1 MIDINR
7 LQKTSGIIGNTEA
20 IQEVLEMIVQV
31 GPVDITV
38 LITGESG
45 TGKEKVA
52 KSIHKSSKRT
62 HEPLIIV
69 NCGAIPEGIIE
80 SELFGHK
87 KGAFTGAGDDRKG
100 YFETANKGTVFLD
113 EIGETPLETQVK
125 LLRVLENGEFIRVG
139 DSKTLHTDVR
149 IIAATNKNLE
159 SLVKKGDFR
168 QDLYY
173 RLKTVSIHVPALRQR
188 IEDLS
193 LFVERFALEF
203 TRTNDIVYRGFM
215 PEAIRLM
222 KQYNWPGNVR
232 ELKNFVE
239 SILVLEK
246 GERVTSEMVERKL
259 RPSLETALQ
268 NPHLPV
274 LVDQSPE
281 RVENELILRQLFLLR
296 QDVELIRKTMN
307 KQERGNDTLHYINE
321 SVQDV
326 PVTMEIDSQADTLI
340 RPDAIGDMTLE
351 DLEKEAIKR
360 TLKFFNKNRRAA
372 ARSLGMS
379 ERTLYR
385 KINDYGLGNFRGRMI
400 ETFITDIN
408 FTLKN
413 RVLGEYDPRCARVA
427 IINDKEFEMLR
438 EPELAG
444 CEPGSLDSYKQ
455 KLDFQ
460 SNWIVE

>member
-20 IQEVLEMIVQV
+20 IQEVLEMIIQV

-139 DSKTLHTDVR
+139 DSNTLHTDVR

-203 TRTNDIVYRGFM
+203 TRANDIVYRGFM

-296 QDVELIRKTMN
+296 QDVEIIRKVMN
-307 KQERGNDTLHYINE
+307 EQEIGNDTLRYINE

-385 KINDYGLGNFRGRMI
+385 KINDYGLERKIKRKY
-400 ETFITDIN
+400 E
-408 FTLKN
+408 KQSQ
-413 RVLGEYDPRCARVA
+413 E
-427 IINDKEFEMLR
+427 DK
-438 EPELAG
+438 
-444 CEPGSLDSYKQ
+444 K
-455 KLDFQ
+455 
-460 SNWIVE
+460 

>member
-1 MIDINR
+1 
-7 LQKTSGIIGNTEA
+7 
-20 IQEVLEMIVQV
+20 
-31 GPVDITV
+31 
-38 LITGESG
+38 
-45 TGKEKVA
+45 
-52 KSIHKSSKRT
+52 
-62 HEPLIIV
+62 
-69 NCGAIPEGIIE
+69 
-80 SELFGHK
+80 
-87 KGAFTGAGDDRKG
+87 
-100 YFETANKGTVFLD
+100 
-113 EIGETPLETQVK
+113 LETQVK

-139 DSKTLHTDVR
+139 DSNTLHTDVR

-188 IEDLS
+188 VEDLA

-259 RPSLETALQ
+259 RPSLDTVLQ

-274 LVDQSPE
+274 VVDQSPE

-296 QDVELIRKTMN
+296 QDVELIRKIMN
-307 KQERGNDTLHYINE
+307 KQERGNDTLHYLNE

-326 PVTMEIDSQADTLI
+326 PVTMEIDSQVDTLI

-385 KINDYGLGNFRGRMI
+385 KINDYGLERKIKRKY
-400 ETFITDIN
+400 E
-408 FTLKN
+408 KQSQ
-413 RVLGEYDPRCARVA
+413 E
-427 IINDKEFEMLR
+427 DK
-438 EPELAG
+438 
-444 CEPGSLDSYKQ
+444 K
-455 KLDFQ
+455 
-460 SNWIVE
+460 

>member
-1 MIDINR
+1 MII
-7 LQKTSGIIGNTEA
+7 
-20 IQEVLEMIVQV
+20 QV

-62 HEPLIIV
+62 HEALMIV

-139 DSKTLHTDVR
+139 DSNTLHTDVR

-259 RPSLETALQ
+259 RPSLDTTLQ

-274 LVDQSPE
+274 VVDQSPE

-296 QDVELIRKTMN
+296 QDVELIRKIMN

-326 PVTMEIDSQADTLI
+326 PVTMEIDSQADALI

-385 KINDYGLGNFRGRMI
+385 KINDYGLERKIKRRY
-400 ETFITDIN
+400 E
-408 FTLKN
+408 K
-413 RVLGEYDPRCARVA
+413 
-427 IINDKEFEMLR
+427 
-438 EPELAG
+438 
-444 CEPGSLDSYKQ
+444 
-455 KLDFQ
+455 
-460 SNWIVE
+460 

>member
-20 IQEVLEMIVQV
+20 IQEVLEMIIQV

-62 HEPLIIV
+62 HEALIIV

-139 DSKTLHTDVR
+139 DSNTLHTDVR

-159 SLVKKGDFR
+159 SLVKKSDFR

-259 RPSLETALQ
+259 RPSLDTTLQ

-274 LVDQSPE
+274 VVDQSPE

-307 KQERGNDTLHYINE
+307 KHERGNETLHYINE

-326 PVTMEIDSQADTLI
+326 PVTMEIDSQADALI

-385 KINDYGLGNFRGRMI
+385 KINDYGLERKIKRRY
-400 ETFITDIN
+400 E
-408 FTLKN
+408 
-413 RVLGEYDPRCARVA
+413 
-427 IINDKEFEMLR
+427 
-438 EPELAG
+438 
-444 CEPGSLDSYKQ
+444 KQ
-455 KLDFQ
+455 SQEEKK
-460 SNWIVE
+460 

>member
-38 LITGESG
+38 LVTGESG

-52 KSIHKSSKRT
+52 KAIHKSSKRT

-139 DSKTLHTDVR
+139 DSKTLYTDVR

-159 SLVKKGDFR
+159 YLVKKGDFR

-188 IEDLS
+188 VEDLS

-259 RPSLETALQ
+259 RPSLDTALQ

-296 QDVELIRKTMN
+296 QDVELIRKIMN
-307 KQERGNDTLHYINE
+307 EQARGNDTLHYINE

-385 KINDYGLGNFRGRMI
+385 KINDYGLERKIKRKY
-400 ETFITDIN
+400 E
-408 FTLKN
+408 KQSQ
-413 RVLGEYDPRCARVA
+413 E
-427 IINDKEFEMLR
+427 DK
-438 EPELAG
+438 
-444 CEPGSLDSYKQ
+444 K
-455 KLDFQ
+455 
-460 SNWIVE
+460 

>member
-1 MIDINR
+1 VIDINR

-20 IQEVLEMIVQV
+20 IQEVLEMIIQV

-62 HEPLIIV
+62 HEALIIV

-139 DSKTLHTDVR
+139 DSNTLHTDVR

-259 RPSLETALQ
+259 RPSLDTTLQ

-274 LVDQSPE
+274 VVDQSPE
-281 RVENELILRQLFLLR
+281 RVEIELILRQLFLLR

-326 PVTMEIDSQADTLI
+326 PVTMEIDSQADALI

-385 KINDYGLGNFRGRMI
+385 KINDYGLERKIKRRY
-400 ETFITDIN
+400 E
-408 FTLKN
+408 KQSQ
-413 RVLGEYDPRCARVA
+413 E
-427 IINDKEFEMLR
+427 DK
-438 EPELAG
+438 
-444 CEPGSLDSYKQ
+444 K
-455 KLDFQ
+455 
-460 SNWIVE
+460 

>member
-139 DSKTLHTDVR
+139 DSNTLHTDVR

-188 IEDLS
+188 VEDLS

-259 RPSLETALQ
+259 RPSLDTALQ

-296 QDVELIRKTMN
+296 QDVELIRKIMN
-307 KQERGNDTLHYINE
+307 EQARGNDTLHYINE

-385 KINDYGLGNFRGRMI
+385 KINDYGLERKIKRKY
-400 ETFITDIN
+400 E
-408 FTLKN
+408 KQSQ
-413 RVLGEYDPRCARVA
+413 E
-427 IINDKEFEMLR
+427 DK
-438 EPELAG
+438 
-444 CEPGSLDSYKQ
+444 K
-455 KLDFQ
+455 
-460 SNWIVE
+460 

>member
-52 KSIHKSSKRT
+52 KAIHKSSKRT

-100 YFETANKGTVFLD
+100 YFEAANKGTVFLD

-125 LLRVLENGEFIRVG
+125 LLRVLENGEFIHVG
-139 DSKTLHTDVR
+139 DSKTLYTDVR

-188 IEDLS
+188 VEDLS

-259 RPSLETALQ
+259 RPSLDTALQ

-296 QDVELIRKTMN
+296 QDVELIRKIMDE
-307 KQERGNDTLHYINE
+307 QARGNDTLHYINE

-385 KINDYGLGNFRGRMI
+385 KINDYGLERKIKRKY
-400 ETFITDIN
+400 E
-408 FTLKN
+408 KQSQ
-413 RVLGEYDPRCARVA
+413 E
-427 IINDKEFEMLR
+427 DK
-438 EPELAG
+438 
-444 CEPGSLDSYKQ
+444 K
-455 KLDFQ
+455 
-460 SNWIVE
+460 

>member
-62 HEPLIIV
+62 YEPLIIV

-139 DSKTLHTDVR
+139 DSNTLHTDVR

-296 QDVELIRKTMN
+296 QDVEIIRKVMN
-307 KQERGNDTLHYINE
+307 EQEIGNDTLRYINE

-385 KINDYGLGNFRGRMI
+385 KINDYGLERKIKRKY
-400 ETFITDIN
+400 E
-408 FTLKN
+408 KQSQ
-413 RVLGEYDPRCARVA
+413 E
-427 IINDKEFEMLR
+427 DK
-438 EPELAG
+438 
-444 CEPGSLDSYKQ
+444 K
-455 KLDFQ
+455 
-460 SNWIVE
+460 

>member
-20 IQEVLEMIVQV
+20 IQEVLEMIIQV

-139 DSKTLHTDVR
+139 DSNTLHTDVR

-259 RPSLETALQ
+259 RPSLDTGLQ

-296 QDVELIRKTMN
+296 QDVEIIRKVMN
-307 KQERGNDTLHYINE
+307 EQEIGNDTLRYINE

-385 KINDYGLGNFRGRMI
+385 KINDYGLERKIKRKY
-400 ETFITDIN
+400 E
-408 FTLKN
+408 KQSQ
-413 RVLGEYDPRCARVA
+413 E
-427 IINDKEFEMLR
+427 DK
-438 EPELAG
+438 
-444 CEPGSLDSYKQ
+444 K
-455 KLDFQ
+455 
-460 SNWIVE
+460 

>member
-38 LITGESG
+38 LVTGESG

-188 IEDLS
+188 VEDLA

-259 RPSLETALQ
+259 RPSLDTALQ

-296 QDVELIRKTMN
+296 QDVELIRKIMN
-307 KQERGNDTLHYINE
+307 EQARGNDTLHYINE

-326 PVTMEIDSQADTLI
+326 PVTMEIDSKADTLI

-385 KINDYGLGNFRGRMI
+385 KINDYGLERKIKRKY
-400 ETFITDIN
+400 E
-408 FTLKN
+408 KQSQ
-413 RVLGEYDPRCARVA
+413 E
-427 IINDKEFEMLR
+427 DK
-438 EPELAG
+438 
-444 CEPGSLDSYKQ
+444 K
-455 KLDFQ
+455 
-460 SNWIVE
+460 

>member
-7 LQKTSGIIGNTEA
+7 LQKTSGIIGNTD
-20 IQEVLEMIVQV
+20 IIKEVLEMIIQV
-31 GPVDITV
+31 GPVDITT

-52 KSIHKSSKRT
+52 KALHKSSKRT

-87 KGAFTGAGDDRKG
+87 KGAFTGAGVDRKG

-139 DSKTLHTDVR
+139 DSKTLYTDVR
-149 IIAATNKNLE
+149 IIAATNKNLV
-159 SLVKKGDFR
+159 SLVRNGDFR

-173 RLKTVSIHVPALRQR
+173 RLKTVTIHVPALRQR

-215 PEAIRLM
+215 PEAIKLM
-222 KQYNWPGNVR
+222 KQYDWPGNVR

-239 SILVLEK
+239 SILVMER
-246 GERVTSEMVERKL
+246 GERITSEMVERKL
-259 RPSLETALQ
+259 RPSLDPVLH
-268 NPHLPV
+268 NPNLPV

-281 RVENELILRQLFLLR
+281 KAEKELILRQLFLLR
-296 QDVELIRKTMN
+296 QDVELIKKIMSGQT
-307 KQERGNDTLHYINE
+307 RGNDTLPYFNE

-326 PVTMEIDSQADTLI
+326 PVTMEIDSQTDNLI
-340 RPDAIGDMTLE
+340 QSDAIGDMTLE
-351 DLEKEAIKR
+351 ELEKEAIKR
-360 TLKFFNKNRRAA
+360 TLKFFNNNRRDAA
-372 ARSLGMS
+372 KSLGMS

-385 KINDYGLGNFRGRMI
+385 KINDYGLERKIKRKI
-400 ETFITDIN
+400 E
-408 FTLKN
+408 K
-413 RVLGEYDPRCARVA
+413 
-427 IINDKEFEMLR
+427 
-438 EPELAG
+438 
-444 CEPGSLDSYKQ
+444 
-455 KLDFQ
+455 
-460 SNWIVE
+460 